1 MTGSAGAEAVSRLPP
16 SCESRAR
23 ADGSDS
29 REKLNRVASR
39 EGGIDE
45 YGLSY
50 VNKAI
55 VPINWVVDALCLVG
69 SLRLFQH

>member
-39 EGGIDE
+39 EGGNDE
-45 YGLSY
+45 LGLDY
-50 VNKAI
+50 INKAI
-55 VPINWVVDALCLVG
+55 VLIDWFVDALCLG
-69 SLRLFQH
+69 SFLRLFQH